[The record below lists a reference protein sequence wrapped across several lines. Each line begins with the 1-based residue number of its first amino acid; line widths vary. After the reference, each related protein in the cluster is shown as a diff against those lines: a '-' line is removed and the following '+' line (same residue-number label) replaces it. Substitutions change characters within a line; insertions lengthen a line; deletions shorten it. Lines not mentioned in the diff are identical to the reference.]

1 VTKPSLTGRDA
12 PAKTSVAHRFLTVL
26 RDAGVL
32 KTVKTARG
40 KQAAVLAFPALV
52 NIVEGRKV
60 F

>member
-1 VTKPSLTGRDA
+1 
-12 PAKTSVAHRFLTVL
+12 LTVL

-32 KTVKTARG
+32 KTVKTASG